1 MEATLSKPC
10 DTTSQTASHAEARE
24 PKKLY
29 AVQNSRH
36 KQPPIQI
43 SLLGDGAP
51 HAAHQ
56 QNIDT
61 TGGFEAATMP
71 SSVTVSLYIADMI
84 SELRAMAHRE
94 GLDVLCMMLAM
105 AQEQAQDDA
114 HIVLG
119 SERR

>member
-10 DTTSQTASHAEARE
+10 DTTSQTASHAESGE
-24 PKKLY
+24 PKKLH

-43 SLLGDGAP
+43 SLLGDCAP
-51 HAAHQ
+51 HAAHK

-61 TGGFEAATMP
+61 AGKFDAATMP
-71 SSVTVSLYIADMI
+71 SGVTVSLYIADMI
-84 SELRAMAHRE
+84 SELQAMAHRE

-114 HIVLG
+114 QIVLR
-119 SERR
+119 SERK